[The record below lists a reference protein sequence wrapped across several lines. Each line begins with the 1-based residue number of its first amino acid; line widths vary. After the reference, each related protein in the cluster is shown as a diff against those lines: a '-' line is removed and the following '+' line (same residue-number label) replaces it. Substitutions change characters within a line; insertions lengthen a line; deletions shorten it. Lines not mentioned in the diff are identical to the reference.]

1 MWTAD
6 STQTT
11 NTKLAKWVRTCS
23 GYHLLNQN
31 IIYTAHWTNS
41 IWKCYFSF
49 FRNVLVTMSF
59 SRCKQAN
66 KKSEKTKT
74 KVTTSRL
81 FLKVKRLLFF
91 FLLGSPSFS
100 NGSRKKIEWHGGAAR
115 EVERLCCSA
124 NEVANDFEQR
134 IPLCL
139 AFLLFFSVSFPFQ
152 IYKRIY
158 TPRSLHISHGKIMQ
172 TYYEIRGSSSEKV
185 WGNVGPKMESET
197 STTEH
202 PSVWCQ
208 LPSPGAIN
216 NSLGLCP
223 VDKPNAI
230 DTE

>member
-1 MWTAD
+1 MGKNLQWLSFIEPKHNLYCA
-6 STQTT
+6 
-11 NTKLAKWVRTCS
+11 
-23 GYHLLNQN
+23 LNQLN
-31 IIYTAHWTNS
+31 LKMLLHSATCWWPCHLVDVNRLIKKVKKPKQKS
-41 IWKCYFSF
+41 RRRDFFLKLKGFSF
-49 FRNVLVTMSF
+49 FF
-59 SRCKQAN
+59 
-66 KKSEKTKT
+66 
-74 KVTTSRL
+74 
-81 FLKVKRLLFF
+81 
-91 FLLGSPSFS
+91 LGSPSFS

-223 VDKPNAI
+223 VDEPNAI
-230 DTE
+230 DAE